1 MGHGSLQSFSPQLK
15 ITVGADRPTAHDA
28 RAVWA
33 LELYGND
40 DLIWQNSRRQEA
52 VEAAE
57 VVKLVYH
64 GVCLRCHGRQAGVG
78 CRLLLAGDVLDV
90 KSLAPRSECL
100 GNRGLMQSAPVALH
114 QVFI

>member
-1 MGHGSLQSFSPQLK
+1 MSFLCSACEEEEDEEEEEEEEEWWWCLCPRGFPGAV
-15 ITVGADRPTAHDA
+15 TVSA
-28 RAVWA
+28 R
-33 LELYGND
+33 
-40 DLIWQNSRRQEA
+40 QQKSEA

-78 CRLLLAGDVLDV
+78 WRLLLARDVLDV